1 MKKIIILLIM
11 VSFFVCGCGTNTEE
25 KENVKE
31 KEVVVE
37 VIDSEDVKEIVDNYI
52 DYPDVDIIDVRTE
65 DEYNEGHIPGSINI
79 PLKHLSEIHV
89 STEREIIVYCNSGFQ
104 SHEAAIQ
111 LMDLGYKKVKD
122 MGGLND
128 WDYDLEV
135 FDEEQFIGSIEGAFN
150 GEKN

>member
-65 DEYNEGHIPGSINI
+65 DEYNSNHIGGAINI
-79 PLKHLSEIHV
+79 PIDSISSAVSLSKD
-89 STEREIIVYCNSGFQ
+89 SPIIVYCKSGNR
-104 SHEAAIQ
+104 SKTAYDT
-111 LMDLGYKKVKD
+111 LTNLGYKV
-122 MGGLND
+122 
-128 WDYDLEV
+128 YDLGG
-135 FDEEQFIGSIEGAFN
+135 ITSIDLPIE
-150 GEKN
+150 